1 MHDFMYFRPSN
12 ARGWPV
18 GETHP
23 RARHSDATV
32 GKAHA
37 MRALGFQHK
46 TIAATLRVSRHTVNA
61 WLAGK
66 RRTAKV
72 ERLIAVRV
80 VTPSAPAVP
89 R

>member
-1 MHDFMYFRPSN
+1 MHNLMYFRPSN

-18 GETHP
+18 GETHA
-23 RARHSDATV
+23 RALHSDATV
-32 GKAHA
+32 RKAHA

-46 TIAATLRVSRHTVNA
+46 TIAAALGVSRHTVNA

-80 VTPSAPAVP
+80 DTP
-89 R
+89 RWR